1 MQTLA
6 PVGGT
11 VQTAAMV
18 EKLKISRGLTTKLQ
32 LTFLVVSIDSHVIS
46 WHDIIT
52 A

>member
-6 PVGGT
+6 PVGGM
-11 VQTAAMV
+11 VQTALTV

-46 WHDIIT
+46 WHDVIT